1 MKVNENLTNKH
12 QGETLAF
19 DVYGTLI
26 DTAGVYAAL
35 EKLVGTHA
43 TLFMNTWRAK
53 QLEYSFRRGLM
64 QNYVDFTTC
73 TRQSLEYT
81 CNLFNMNFSD
91 DKKNNLM
98 QEYDILPCF
107 PDVKEG
113 LNKLKQSKCRMFAFS
128 NGIANNVQKLLQN
141 AGLDHYFD
149 GVVSV
154 DDLKSYKPNP
164 AVYAY
169 FLRKTES
176 IISQSWLISSN
187 PFDVIGAVSAGIRS
201 VWIRRTPNAIFDPWE
216 IEPTAIAESI
226 IDVNTIINS
235 LPFH

>member
-1 MKVNENLTNKH
+1 MIIKNNTLNDNY
-12 QGETLAF
+12 QRETLAF

-26 DTAGVYAAL
+26 DTNGVFIAL
-35 EKLVGTHA
+35 EKLINTQA

-64 QNYVDFTTC
+64 QNYVDFGIC
-73 TRQSLEYT
+73 TKQSLEYT
-81 CNLFNMNFSD
+81 CSYLNIDLSKEEK
-91 DKKNNLM
+91 DKLM
-98 QEYDILPCF
+98 QEYDILPSF

-113 LNKLKQSKCRMFAFS
+113 LNKLKESKCRMFAFS
-128 NGIANNVQKLLQN
+128 NGKAENVNKLLQN
-141 AGLDHYFD
+141 AGLEHYFD

-154 DDLKSYKPNP
+154 DDIKSYKPNP

-176 IISQSWLISSN
+176 IVSKSWLISSN
-187 PFDVIGAVSAGIRS
+187 PFDVIGAISNGMRS
-201 VWIRRTPNAIFDPWE
+201 VWIKRTPNAIFDPWE

-226 IDVNTIINS
+226 IDLYTI
-235 LPFH
+235 LG